1 MNDLQLERLWLVHQG
16 TDGFEMHPWIEA
28 LPLGRL
34 DALRGLLRAGT
45 ARVARSLK
53 RVNDR
58 HGKALKRLGE

>member
-1 MNDLQLERLWLVHQG
+1 MNDLQLERLWMVHQG

-45 ARVARSLK
+45 GRGRQRRRAESQ
-53 RVNDR
+53 
-58 HGKALKRLGE
+58 GTTEIP